1 MDLPNGHHTHDQDA
15 NASSSSLGNS
25 QGPTTNGPSSGSTT
39 GNAPPFDP
47 EIFKNYL
54 AALLPPVVGAIPN
67 EMDTLFDEEFEERV
81 NKFSADGMNVIYVV
95 KVKEESA
102 DGADDAP
109 PRHSY
114 HLTPHLTY
122 HPTHVT
128 TLALIKRG
136 PILDP
141 TTPLGLQLH
150 FLNLFGGDETPYE
163 SLHAVVSCGVK
174 PWFDAFVGSRGGN
187 QDGGDSKMGIPMTK
201 KKFAEL
207 ELSLLHLQQ
216 NVEIPE
222 THLIIHPIIQR
233 AVEQAQASGTRPNIS
248 HIPPKLLN
256 DSSFLNTLHGHV
268 NAWIKSIQAV
278 TRLTRDVSSGTA
290 SQEINF
296 WLSLERELDGIEAQL
311 RSEEVNMVMDC
322 LRNAKRFRATVSF
335 IADTGLKDAR
345 DLVHKYNQLM
355 KDFPLNE
362 LLSATDLDKIQESLV
377 LIYGHINRKLRL
389 SPYPI
394 RRALP
399 LVEAISKDFND
410 QLLRILTS
418 HRLAYTP
425 YETFERLLSQTT
437 NIFRTWDDLI
447 KEFTNV
453 AREVT
458 RKRSERF
465 IPIKVAPAHA
475 KLQERTRYLR
485 DWRKQ
490 HEQLAVMTGPTKGL
504 GGVSGEAGGMD
515 MEEEVKEA
523 YEIVKRIDV
532 LDVSVEGT
540 EIWVAAE
547 NAYNERVSR
556 VENQIIARLRE
567 RLGTARNANEM
578 FRVFSKFNAL
588 FVRPKIRGAIQEYQT
603 QLIDSVKDDIK
614 HLHDKFKTQY
624 RYSEAYHM
632 SQMRDLPPIA
642 GAIIW
647 ARQIERQLLTYMKR
661 VEDVLGKGWE
671 LYAEG
676 QKLQSES
683 SAFRRKLDT
692 RPVYEAWLHDINRRN
707 MGVDGRLF
715 EIVKLRGPGGYQ
727 LAVNFDPQIITL
739 FKEVRNLLWLGFQV
753 PHAITNMAKDAK
765 RVYPHAVSLMETV
778 RTYGQTL
785 DLVENNRGIEWL
797 VAEYRN
803 EAQRMITRG
812 MSIRWDYFVNQYDSS
827 RYVSG
832 ADGRDNRHIQFVRE
846 FASIVSVLQDKTNNV
861 IDLYKDIVRAVE
873 DLATCPYTTEAFSE
887 LLGKIQAAIDRLN
900 LEGYANLE
908 HWVAE
913 LDKRIEKILLQR
925 LIHIIQVWCAEFD
938 RTDDGD
944 TRREILPVRDTAK
957 SRRGD
962 KRLKEEKFF
971 EGNMTL
977 KPIVHEIRIQNQVIF
992 LDPPIEYARA
1002 TWIKQLHDWL
1012 GVVCRLRRIQSSRYE
1027 IGLQMQRSSA
1037 SETTYTSLLTQFPD
1051 NTLQRP
1057 FSLIEVKV
1065 QQLKDY
1071 VAKWLQFQSL
1081 WDLEAEYVFNRL
1093 GDSLAH
1099 WQQLLT
1105 EIKKARSTFDTSDTQ
1120 KSFGVCVIDYEQVQA
1135 RVNAKYDSWQKD
1147 ILNRFGVKLGN
1158 AMKEMHAAIL
1168 KARHDLEH
1176 QSIEGLVGGARRF

>member
-1 MDLPNGHHTHDQDA
+1 MDGVT
-15 NASSSSLGNS
+15 
-25 QGPTTNGPSSGSTT
+25 TTNGSSSHDALTPEVTTSVST
-39 GNAPPFDP
+39 AFDP
-47 EIFKNYL
+47 EVFRTYL
-54 AALLPPVVGAIPN
+54 LALLPPVIGANPIDL
-67 EMDTLFDEEFEERV
+67 ESLFDEEFNARV
-81 NKFSADGMNVIYVV
+81 TRFASEIGGVIYVI
-95 KVKEESA
+95 KVKEDS
-102 DGADDAP
+102 DSDDTPPMYSYILAP
-109 PRHSY
+109 QLSY
-114 HLTPHLTY
+114 HAS
-122 HPTHVT
+122 HVT

-136 PILDP
+136 ATLDP
-141 TTPLGLQLH
+141 LTPLATQLH
-150 FLNLFGGDETPYE
+150 FLNLFAGDETPYE
-163 SLHAVVSCGVK
+163 SLHALVSHGVK
-174 PWFDAFVGSRGGN
+174 PWFEAFVGSRGGGK
-187 QDGGDSKMGIPMTK
+187 DGDSKLGIPMTK

-222 THLIIHPIIQR
+222 TQLVIHSVIQR
-233 AVEQAQASGTRPNIS
+233 AVQKAQEAGVRPNIS
-248 HIPPKLLN
+248 HLPPNLLN
-256 DSSFLNTLHGHV
+256 DSSFLNALHNNV
-268 NAWIKSIQAV
+268 NSWIKSIQAV
-278 TRLTRDVSSGTA
+278 TKLTRDVASGTA

-296 WLSLERELDGIEAQL
+296 WLSLERALENIEAQL
-311 RSEEVNMVMDC
+311 RTEEVNMVMDC

-335 IADTGLKDAR
+335 IADTGLKDAT

-377 LIYGHINRKLRL
+377 LIFGHINRKLKL

-399 LVEAISKDFND
+399 LVEAISRDFND
-410 QLLRILTS
+410 VLLRILTS
-418 HRLAYTP
+418 HRLPYTP
-425 YETFERLLSQTT
+425 YDTFERLLGQTS
-437 NIFRTWDDLI
+437 NIFKTWDEHI

-453 AREVT
+453 ARELT
-458 RKRSERF
+458 RRRGEKF
-465 IPIKVAPAHA
+465 IPIKIQPAHA

-485 DWRKQ
+485 EWRKQ

-504 GGVSGEAGGMD
+504 GGISDVGGMD

-523 YEIVKRIDV
+523 YEIMKRIDV
-532 LDVSVEGT
+532 LDVSVEGS
-540 EIWVAAE
+540 EIFAAAE
-547 NAYNERVSR
+547 HAYNERVSR
-556 VENQIIARLRE
+556 VENQIIARLRD

-603 QLIDSVKDDIK
+603 QLIDSVKEDIK

-642 GAIIW
+642 GAIVW
-647 ARQIERQLLTYMKR
+647 AKQIERQLNAYMKR

-683 SAFRRKLDT
+683 AAFRKKLET
-692 RPVYEAWLHDINRRN
+692 RPVFEAWLHDINRRN

-715 EIVKLRGPGGYQ
+715 EIVRLRGGGYQ

-739 FKEVRNLLWLGFQV
+739 FKEVRNLLWLNFSV

-785 DLVENNRGIEWL
+785 DLVEKNKGIEWL

-803 EAQRMITRG
+803 ESQRMVTKG
-812 MSIRWDYFVNQYDSS
+812 MNIRWDYFINQYDTS
-827 RYVSG
+827 RYVPTS
-832 ADGRDNRHIQFVRE
+832 DGRDNRHIQFVRE
-846 FASIVSVLQDKTNNV
+846 FASVVSILQDKTNNV
-861 IDLYKDIVRAVE
+861 IDLYKDILRAVE
-873 DLATCPYTTEAFSE
+873 DLATCSFTTEAFSE
-887 LLGKIQAAIDRLN
+887 LLNRVQAAIDRLN
-900 LEGYANLE
+900 LEGYANLD

-913 LDKRIEKILLQR
+913 LDKRIEAILLHR
-925 LIHIIQVWCAEFD
+925 LTQIIQVWCSEFD

-944 TRREILPVRDTAK
+944 TRRDTHSSK
-957 SRRGD
+957 RRGD
-962 KRLKEEKFF
+962 KRMKDEKFL
-971 EGNMTL
+971 EHHMVL

-1027 IGLQMQRSSA
+1027 IGLQMQGSVA
-1037 SETTYTSLLTQFPD
+1037 AETTYISLLTQFPD
-1051 NTLQRP
+1051 ASLEKP
-1057 FSLIEVKV
+1057 FALIETKV
-1065 QQLKDY
+1065 QQLTSY

-1093 GDSLAH
+1093 GENLSH

-1105 EIKKARSTFDTSDTQ
+1105 EIKKARTTFDTSETQ
-1120 KSFGVCVIDYEQVQA
+1120 KSFGACVIDYEQVQS
-1135 RVNAKYDSWQKD
+1135 RVNAKYDAWQKE
-1147 ILNRFGVKLGN
+1147 ILGRFGVKLGN
-1158 AMKEMHAAIL
+1158 AMKEMHAQIL
-1168 KARHDLEH
+1168 KARNELEH
-1176 QSIEGLVGGARRF
+1176 HSIEGLMAGGGAAPRRF